1 MTADELR
8 AIMSYLRDNVH
19 LETESPDEPV
29 RIMFE
34 RPDRDTMIADG
45 LNPAG
50 TDLVLSAPWY
60 EDMITDIVE
69 TPDFCEPDDSPDQI
83 LEYARDVVTDTLR
96 KRVPLG

>member
-1 MTADELR
+1 VTADELR

-29 RIMFE
+29 RISFE

-60 EDMITDIVE
+60 EEMITDIVE
-69 TPDFCEPDDSPDQI
+69 TPDFCEPDDTPDQI

-96 KRVPLG
+96 KRVALG